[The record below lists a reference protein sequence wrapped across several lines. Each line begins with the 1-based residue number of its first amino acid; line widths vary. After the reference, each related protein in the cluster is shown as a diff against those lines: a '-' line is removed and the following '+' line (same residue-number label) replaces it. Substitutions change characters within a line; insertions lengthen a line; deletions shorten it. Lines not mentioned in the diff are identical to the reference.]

1 MPTSDSGS
9 LSIAPGPKGLSFI
22 KSLLDFYR
30 DPIRL
35 FDGLHKQYGDIVR
48 LEGLGYCAHLITQPE
63 HIKYVLQD
71 NARNY
76 HLGAVFDETTKVVGR
91 GLTTNNGQS
100 WLKQRRMVQSAFN
113 HQHIDEY
120 GKIIISTAGSILNQ
134 WRDYLQQGNELEINA
149 EVQMI
154 NLQILGRLLFSVEFK
169 NNDPFL
175 KALAITRKVSIDR
188 VRSVVKLP
196 MNPRFDK
203 AVQTLNEF
211 TYQQIAQ
218 RRNGNAPMDILSLL
232 MGAQYGQIGVGM
244 TDEELH
250 DEIMTLFFAA
260 YEDVANA
267 LAWTWYLLA
276 QNPDAESK
284 LRSEIQNVLGERL
297 PIAADLRNLPY
308 LSMLV
313 DEVLRLYPTTWS
325 LLRDTISDDE
335 IGGFHIPAK
344 SMIFLD
350 LHLTH
355 RLPEYWEEPERFDPE
370 RFSPERSAGR
380 PRFAYFPFGG
390 GPRQCIGNE
399 LALMEIKLILVR
411 MIQLYRFELVS
422 KFPIQ
427 MNALSSLQPRD
438 GVWVKVKDT
447 GL

>member
-1 MPTSDSGS
+1 MSEINPKR
-9 LSIAPGPKGLSFI
+9 IAPGPGGLAFIKGLI
-22 KSLLDFYR
+22 TYYR
-30 DPIRL
+30 DPIR
-35 FDGLHKQYGDIVR
+35 FFAELHQQYGDIVR
-48 LEGLGYCAHLITQPE
+48 LEGLGYCAHLLTQPE
-63 HIKYVLQD
+63 HIKHVLQD

-120 GKIIISTAGSILNQ
+120 GKIITSTAESILNQ
-134 WRDYLQQGNELEINA
+134 WRSHLQRGEELELNA
-149 EVQMI
+149 ETQVI
-154 NLQILGRLLFSVEFK
+154 NLQILGKLLFSVEFK
-169 NNDPFL
+169 SDDPFL
-175 KALAITRKVSIDR
+175 EALATVRKVSIDR
-188 VRSVVKLP
+188 IRSIIKPP
-196 MNPRFDK
+196 MNRRFDQ
-203 AVQTLNEF
+203 AIQILDTF
-211 TYQQIAQ
+211 TYQQITQ

-260 YEDVANA
+260 YEDVPNA
-267 LAWTWYLLA
+267 LAWTWYLLL
-276 QNPDAESK
+276 QNPATESK
-284 LRSEIQNVLGERL
+284 LRTEIQTVLGEH
-297 PIAADLRNLPY
+297 PPSAADLRNLPY

-313 DEVLRLYPTTWS
+313 DEALRLYPTTWS
-325 LLRDTISDDE
+325 LLRDAISDDE

-344 SMIFLD
+344 SMIILD

-355 RLPEYWEEPERFDPE
+355 RLPEYWDNPENFDPE
-370 RFSPERSAGR
+370 HFSPNRSAGR

-411 MIQLYRFELVS
+411 MLQLYRFTLAS
-422 KFPIQ
+422 KTAVQ
-427 MNALSSLQPRD
+427 TRALSSLQPRD
-438 GVWVKVKDT
+438 GVWVKIK

>member
-1 MPTSDSGS
+1 MPKSDTGS
-9 LSIAPGPKGLSFI
+9 SSKAPGPKGLAFV

-30 DPIRL
+30 DPIHL
-35 FDGLHKQYGDIVR
+35 FDRLHKQYGDVVR
-48 LEGLGYCAHLITQPE
+48 LEGLGYCAHLIIQPE
-63 HIKYVLQD
+63 QIKHVLQD

-113 HQHIDEY
+113 HQYVDEY
-120 GKIIISTAGSILNQ
+120 GKVIISTAESILQQ
-134 WRDYLQQGNELEINA
+134 WRAHLQQGHELEINA
-149 EVQMI
+149 ETQVI
-154 NLQILGRLLFSVEFK
+154 NLQILGKLLFSVDFK
-169 NNDPFL
+169 NGDPFL
-175 KALAITRKVSIDR
+175 KALAIARKVSIDR
-188 VRSVVKLP
+188 VRSVIKLP
-196 MNPRFDK
+196 VSPGFDK

-211 TYQQIAQ
+211 TYQQITQ
-218 RRNGNAPMDILSLL
+218 RRNGNAPNDILSLL

-276 QNPDAESK
+276 QNPAAESK
-284 LRSEIQNVLGERL
+284 LRTEIQTVLGERL
-297 PIAADLRNLPY
+297 PTAADLRNLPY
-308 LSMLV
+308 LSMLM
-313 DEVLRLYPTTWS
+313 DEVLRIYPTTWS
-325 LLRDTISDDE
+325 LLRDAVGDDE

-344 SMIFLD
+344 SMIILD

-355 RLPEYWEEPERFDPE
+355 RLPQYWNDPERFDPE
-370 RFSPERSAGR
+370 RFLPERSAGR

-399 LALMEIKLILVR
+399 LALMEIKMILVR
-411 MIQLYRFELVS
+411 MLQLYRFELVS
-422 KFPIQ
+422 KSPMQ
-427 MNALSSLQPRD
+427 MNALSSLQPRG
-438 GVWVKVKDT
+438 GVWVKVKT
-447 GL
+447 S

>member
-1 MPTSDSGS
+1 MRETTSNSFR
-9 LSIAPGPKGLSFI
+9 IAPGPKGVLFL

-35 FDGLHKQYGDIVR
+35 FDRLHQQYGDIVR
-48 LEGLGYCAHLITQPE
+48 LEGGPYCAHLITQPE
-63 HIKYVLQD
+63 HIKQVLQD

-76 HLGAVFDETTKVVGR
+76 HLGAIFDETTKVVGR

-113 HQHIDEY
+113 HQHVDEY
-120 GKIIISTAGSILNQ
+120 GRIIISTAANILNQ
-134 WRDYLQQGNELEINA
+134 WQGYLQQGNELEINA
-149 EVQMI
+149 EVQVI
-154 NLQILGRLLFSVEFK
+154 NLQILGRLLFSVEFE
-169 NNDPFL
+169 NDDPFL
-175 KALAITRKVSIDR
+175 EALAITRRISIDR
-188 VRSVVKLP
+188 VRSVIKLP
-196 MNPRFDK
+196 IKRHFDH
-203 AVQTLNEF
+203 AVQTLNKF

-218 RRNGNAPMDILSLL
+218 RRNGNAPNDILSLL
-232 MGAQYGQIGVGM
+232 MGAQYGQIGIGM

-276 QNPDAESK
+276 QNPDAESR
-284 LRSEIQNVLGERL
+284 LRVEIQTVLGERL
-297 PIAADLRNLPY
+297 PAAADLRNLPY

-325 LLRDTISDDE
+325 LLRDAVGNDE

-355 RLPEYWEEPERFDPE
+355 RLPEYWENPERFDPE
-370 RFSPERSAGR
+370 RFSPERAAGR

-399 LALMEIKLILVR
+399 LALMEIKLILIR
-411 MIQLYRFELVS
+411 MLQLYHFELVS
-422 KFPIQ
+422 KSPIQ
-427 MNALSSLQPRD
+427 MNALSSLQPRG
-438 GVWVKVKDT
+438 GVWVKIKT
-447 GL
+447 A

>member
-1 MPTSDSGS
+1 MPDSS
-9 LSIAPGPKGLSFI
+9 SKRIAPGPKGFSFL
-22 KSLLDFYR
+22 KSLPGYYS
-30 DPIRL
+30 DPIRFFANL
-35 FDGLHKQYGDIVR
+35 RQQYGDIVR
-48 LEGLGYCAHLITQPE
+48 LEGLGYCAHLLTQPE

-120 GKIIISTAGSILNQ
+120 GKIIISTAESILPL
-134 WRDYLQQGNELEINA
+134 WSEHLQRGGELEINA
-149 EVQMI
+149 ETQVI
-154 NLQILGRLLFSVEFK
+154 NLQILGKLLFSVEFK
-169 NNDPFL
+169 SDDPFL
-175 KALAITRKVSIDR
+175 EALAIVRKVSIDR
-188 VRSVVKLP
+188 VRLVIKP
-196 MNPRFDK
+196 PFNQRFDQ
-203 AVQTLNEF
+203 AVQILDTF

-218 RRNGNAPMDILSLL
+218 RRNGHAPIDILSLL

-267 LAWTWYLLA
+267 LAWTWSLLL
-276 QNPDAESK
+276 QNPETELK
-284 LRSEIQNVLGERL
+284 LRTEIQTVLGDR
-297 PIAADLRNLPY
+297 PPAAMDLRNLPY

-344 SMIFLD
+344 SMIILD

-355 RLPEYWEEPERFDPE
+355 RLSQYWDDPERFDPE
-370 RFSPERSAGR
+370 RFSPERTAGK

-390 GPRQCIGNE
+390 EPRQCIGNE
-399 LALMEIKLILVR
+399 LALMEIKMILVR
-411 MIQLYRFELVS
+411 MLQLYQFTLVS
-422 KFPIQ
+422 KAPIQ
-427 MNALSSLQPRD
+427 MRALSSLQPRD
-438 GVWVKVKDT
+438 GVWVKVKT
-447 GL
+447 TSLE